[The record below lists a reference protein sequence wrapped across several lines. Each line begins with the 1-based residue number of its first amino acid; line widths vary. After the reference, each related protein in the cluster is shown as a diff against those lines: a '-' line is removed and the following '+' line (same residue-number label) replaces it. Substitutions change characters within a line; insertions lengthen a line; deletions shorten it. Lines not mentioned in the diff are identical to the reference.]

1 MKKILSLVTVGILA
15 FSSFGTPNLY
25 AQDSDTVFLGYEVS
39 FDEPSYSG
47 HEDIINID
55 ENASTENSLT
65 FTVSQ
70 DDMNEYVVSQ
80 HGVGSD
86 VVYFSVT
93 DVCVGLE
100 SCVVDTTGVDSV
112 DFNLYYA
119 YRDPDGN
126 EFYVNTSFTV
136 EKNYAN
142 TDGEAADPG
151 YGNENIDGEA
161 TDPGYGNGNIDGEAA
176 DPGYGNE
183 NIDGEATD
191 PGYGN
196 EAPETCPECPNCE
209 CDCSEE
215 CSCSEECMDEVSS
228 SDSSDVEFKD
238 TSSRSLISVL
248 TFWN

>member
-161 TDPGYGNGNIDGEAA
+161 TDPGYGN
-176 DPGYGNE
+176 
-183 NIDGEATD
+183 
-191 PGYGN
+191 